1 MADRI
6 NRCALGGG
14 ADAADA
20 LHGILY
26 ADPKIYR
33 SEGAI
38 WTVDLYF

>member
-1 MADRI
+1 MANRI

-20 LHGILY
+20 LHGIL
-26 ADPKIYR
+26 ADPMIY
-33 SEGAI
+33 SCEGSI